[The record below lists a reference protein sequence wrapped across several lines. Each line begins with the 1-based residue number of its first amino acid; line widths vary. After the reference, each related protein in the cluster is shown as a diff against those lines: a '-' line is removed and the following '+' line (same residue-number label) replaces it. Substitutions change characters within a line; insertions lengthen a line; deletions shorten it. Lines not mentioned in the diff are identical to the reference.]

1 MVANLKVNYI
11 LLCANAMS
19 SEDRDISIT
28 TQSEDADSY
37 SARSGPSCGKIWFD
51 PDFWFGAL
59 ALAAAAG
66 AFFLNQAITM
76 AGRRRRKK
84 STKFYELMDSM

>member
-11 LLCANAMS
+11 LLSANPMTT
-19 SEDRDISIT
+19 EDRGISIT
-28 TQSEDADSY
+28 AQSEDVDSY

-66 AFFLNQAITM
+66 GFFLNQAITM
-76 AGRRRRKK
+76 AGRR
-84 STKFYELMDSM
+84 

>member
-1 MVANLKVNYI
+1 MTSIDMDLSNTAQN
-11 LLCANAMS
+11 
-19 SEDRDISIT
+19 ED
-28 TQSEDADSY
+28 

-59 ALAAAAG
+59 GLAAAAG

-84 STKFYELMDSM
+84 STKSYENIDSM

>member
-1 MVANLKVNYI
+1 MNYI
-11 LLCANAMS
+11 LLSANAMTS
-19 SEDRDISIT
+19 MDLSNTAQIEDV
-28 TQSEDADSY
+28 DSY

-59 ALAAAAG
+59 GLAAAAG

-84 STKFYELMDSM
+84 STKSYENIDSM